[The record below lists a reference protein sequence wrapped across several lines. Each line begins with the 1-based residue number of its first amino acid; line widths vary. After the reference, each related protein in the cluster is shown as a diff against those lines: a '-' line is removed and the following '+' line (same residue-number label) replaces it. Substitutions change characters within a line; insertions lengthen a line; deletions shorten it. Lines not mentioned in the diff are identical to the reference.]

1 MEQTILLADDEAT
14 LLRLFSHVL
23 ERAEYATLSASSSVE
38 AETLFAEH
46 ADEIGALVLDVN
58 LPPDGAEQVLETVSA
73 RSPELP
79 VLIVSGKPLEGALA
93 VEVGR
98 RSNLHFLAKPFRPM
112 ELLAWVEALP

>member
-1 MEQTILLADDEAT
+1 MDRSILLADDEDT

-23 ERAEYATLSASSSVE
+23 ERAGYATISAASSTE

-46 ADEIGALVLDVN
+46 ADEVGALLLDVN
-58 LPPDGAEQVLETVSA
+58 LPPDGAEQVLATVSA

-79 VLIVSGKPLEGALA
+79 VLIVSGKLLEGSLA
-93 VEVGR
+93 TEVQS

>member
-1 MEQTILLADDEAT
+1 MDQSILLADDETT

-23 ERAEYATLSASSSVE
+23 ERADYTTFSAPTSTE
-38 AETLFAEH
+38 AETVFSEH

-58 LPPDGAEQVLETVSA
+58 LPPEGAQRVLDVVLA
-73 RSPELP
+73 RAPELP

-93 VEVGR
+93 VEVEHR
-98 RSNLHFLAKPFRPM
+98 PHMHFLAKPFRPT